1 VGQRFDLRRRSL
13 GIGGGRRIVM
23 AEGGEGRGCLSVSE
37 RVGDDGCRLAGVR
50 LFGRF
55 GGVRA
60 GTGAVSLIR
69 EESDMLGTVGR
80 SCNLRSRV
88 WKF

>member
-23 AEGGEGRGCLSVSE
+23 A
-37 RVGDDGCRLAGVR
+37 AGVR